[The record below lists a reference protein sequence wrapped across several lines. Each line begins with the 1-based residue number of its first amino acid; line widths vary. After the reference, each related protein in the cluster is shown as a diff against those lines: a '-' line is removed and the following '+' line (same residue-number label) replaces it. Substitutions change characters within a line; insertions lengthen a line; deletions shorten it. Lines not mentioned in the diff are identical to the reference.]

1 MNNIPSTIKW
11 RGSVYNLE
19 NVENGTV
26 YWYNPVS
33 RHHDK
38 CSVESWKAGIPYE
51 HLAQTMIKFRMFQW
65 LTSSPIA
72 DTIAVVAGLILL
84 CVIRYATQN

>member
-1 MNNIPSTIKW
+1 MVHVMDNIPDTIKW

-38 CSVESWKAGIPYE
+38 CSVETWKANIPYE
-51 HLAQTMIKFRMFQW
+51 HLA
-65 LTSSPIA
+65 
-72 DTIAVVAGLILL
+72 
-84 CVIRYATQN
+84 